1 MKQLTSR
8 RVLIGVGV
16 IALIVLI
23 LIVGNALQ
31 APTGP
36 GPQQPAVNNQTAKPP
51 TPLKPNVTVSPDE
64 PQIFIL
70 EPNDGAS
77 VNPLTSLRVGASNF
91 KFPLEYVVIHIA
103 IDVACAPPGEIIPE
117 DGDHKRFDRGLFQAP
132 ALTLSGGPHRLC
144 IQASAAND
152 IALDG
157 AGMMRVIDVNVV
169 IPPTDNG

>member
-8 RVLIGVGV
+8 RFLIGAGV

-23 LIVGNALQ
+23 LIVGNAVQ

-36 GPQQPAVNNQTAKPP
+36 GPQPTANNQLAKPP
-51 TPLKPNVTVSPDE
+51 VSPDE

-91 KFPLEYVVIHIA
+91 KFPLESVVIHIA
-103 IDVACAPPGEIIPE
+103 VDVACAPPGEIIPE

-157 AGMMRVIDVNVV
+157 AGMMRVIDVDVV